1 MARMLTRNEPADEE
15 NGNFQEY
22 NFDRGGRGGDAVQAN
37 AQDGSGYNVSISAAH
52 DFAAKVLR

>member
-1 MARMLTRNEPADEE
+1 MLTPMGWPPDEE

-37 AQDGSGYNVSISAAH
+37 AQDGSGYNVSISAAR
-52 DFAAKVLR
+52 DLDESSG

>member
-1 MARMLTRNEPADEE
+1 MARMLTPMGWPPDEE

-37 AQDGSGYNVSISAAH
+37 AQDGSGYNVSISAAR
-52 DFAAKVLR
+52 DLDESSG